1 MAPECLADVAGRLQT
16 VHVPAGEYVFRAGEA
31 GDAMYF
37 VNAGAARVLVDG
49 VEVSRAQACNHLM
62 K

>member
-49 VEVSRAQACNHLM
+49 VEVRRPSL
-62 K
+62 